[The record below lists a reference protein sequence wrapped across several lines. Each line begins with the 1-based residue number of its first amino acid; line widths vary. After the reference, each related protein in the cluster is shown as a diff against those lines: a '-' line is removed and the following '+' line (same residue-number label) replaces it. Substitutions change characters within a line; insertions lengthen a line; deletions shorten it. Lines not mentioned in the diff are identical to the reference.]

1 MHFHGFLIS
10 TLKGDALLFS
20 VNRRSLLPLHLPLPP
35 CWSLINW
42 KFYALHCGPTVLL
55 AAWWSRRKL
64 PPERETERDPH
75 LTVTTTWAATATV
88 TVTGMRAACVAL
100 HRIKANGT
108 ANYDLRNV
116 LCIFNEEKNEDSMKN
131 RQRED
136 LKKDRERKE
145 GEIERRQE
153 LAIRKYDEKKE
164 I

>member
-1 MHFHGFLIS
+1 M
-10 TLKGDALLFS
+10 
-20 VNRRSLLPLHLPLPP
+20 
-35 CWSLINW
+35 
-42 KFYALHCGPTVLL
+42 
-55 AAWWSRRKL
+55 
-64 PPERETERDPH
+64 
-75 LTVTTTWAATATV
+75 
-88 TVTGMRAACVAL
+88 AL

-108 ANYDLRNV
+108 ANYDPRHV